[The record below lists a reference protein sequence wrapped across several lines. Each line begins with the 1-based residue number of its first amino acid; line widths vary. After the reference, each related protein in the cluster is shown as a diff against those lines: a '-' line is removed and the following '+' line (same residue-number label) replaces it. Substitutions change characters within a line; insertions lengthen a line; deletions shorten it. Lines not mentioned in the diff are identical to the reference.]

1 MFFENRRS
9 DAIGKPKE
17 LWKALKSIVL
27 PSETSIC
34 GANAPKVKKTTSFE
48 IKPTLD
54 VFKNYYSTLNDNVFQ
69 RKKVLRST
77 NVYKAAGIDDI
88 SGLYQNL

>member
-1 MFFENRRS
+1 MKCKKIIAHKKKMFFENRRS

-34 GANAPKVKKTTSFE
+34 GANAPKVNKTTSFE
-48 IKPTLD
+48 NKSTLD
-54 VFKNYYSTLNDNVFQ
+54 VFKNYYSTLNDNVL
-69 RKKVLRST
+69 KKLST
-77 NVYKAAGIDDI
+77 
-88 SGLYQNL
+88 